1 MMPPTIQPESF
12 NPDLLHAAY
21 GLLQRLGV
29 TENYKGFRYAA
40 YAAALCVPCQDRLL
54 LVTKCLYPDVADY
67 FSTSWVC
74 VERDLRTVI
83 AVAWERNPVLLAAFT
98 HCPENYKPSCS
109 QFIAALAYYLR
120 SNDIDPLA
128 SASPNLYSQ

>member
-1 MMPPTIQPESF
+1 MKHPFEPFDPSLLSF
-12 NPDLLHAAY
+12 ASDLLW
-21 GLLQRLGV
+21 QLGV
-29 TENYKGFRYAA
+29 SENYMGFRYAA
-40 YAAALCVPCQDRLL
+40 YAAALCAANQDRLL
-54 LVTKCLYPDVADY
+54 LVTKWLYPDVASY
-67 FSTSWVC
+67 FGTNWAC

-128 SASPNLYSQ
+128 SASPNLYSE